1 MAWLKGVTAFP
12 NTEGGILL
20 LGVADD
26 AEILGLGPDE
36 FDNEDKCRLHFK
48 NLFNQHIGP
57 EYSRFVRFELF
68 ELEGRQIAAIECE
81 RASEPAF
88 LHDRNKEAFYIRNG
102 PSNIE
107 LSISQALKYL
117 RNRF

>member
-1 MAWLKGVTAFP
+1 M
-12 NTEGGILL
+12 
-20 LGVADD
+20 ADD
-26 AEILGLGPDE
+26 AEVLGLGSDE
-36 FDNEDKCRLHFK
+36 FENEDRCRLHFK

-68 ELEGRQIAAIECE
+68 ELEGLQIAAVECE

-88 LHDRNKEAFYIRNG
+88 LRDRNKEAFYIRNG

-107 LSISQALKYL
+107 LSVSQVLKYV
-117 RNRF
+117 RDRF